1 MSSINLR
8 RFLHA
13 IWYTPGH
20 RGRWGLGFRFV
31 GLTGEAKTSII
42 EEVARSSSLHL
53 EVIAAG
59 LHTPEDFAGMP
70 VIREDRTEFRP
81 MAKLLRA
88 TRATRA
94 VVFFDEMNQAT
105 PATQGALLKGIHE
118 GTFGDLELP
127 PGVRMIGA
135 HNPVDVAAGGWDLA
149 DPIRTRWGFMQWPE
163 VELDA
168 FCAHLLGGGID
179 STEAPAVDAAREEE
193 RVLAAW
199 PEPWARSRGLVAGFL
214 RAKPTMLRQHPK
226 ADGPKPETWAT
237 LRTWESA
244 ARFLAGAELHALD
257 AITTEAGLAGF
268 LGPGV
273 AGEFSE
279 WMVRMDLPDPAEVL
293 DGVARFSHDA
303 KRPDRTAAV
312 LGSLSALLVSAG
324 CASRRERARRFF
336 AIVEEVAGKAA
347 DLATLGINT
356 IMRDEN
362 RRFFP
367 EFLGSKEYISAMAK
381 LEPVTRAARIGQGGG
396 R

>member
-1 MSSINLR
+1 MSTINLR
-8 RFLHA
+8 RFFHCL
-13 IWYTPGH
+13 WFTPGH

-31 GLTGEAKTSII
+31 GLTGEAKTSIV
-42 EEVARSSSLHL
+42 EEVTRTSGLHL

-88 TRATRA
+88 AKAGRA

-149 DPIRTRWGFMQWPE
+149 DPIRTRWGFMPWPE
-163 VELDA
+163 IDVDT
-168 FCAHLLGGGID
+168 FTTYLLTGVD
-179 STEAPAVDAAREEE
+179 VEAPAMDASQEED
-193 RVLAAW
+193 RVTAAW
-199 PEPWARSRGLVAGFL
+199 PEPWARARGLVAGFL
-214 RAKPTMLRQHPK
+214 RAKPTMLRQHPR
-226 ADGPKPETWAT
+226 ADQPKPETWAT

-244 ARFLAGAELHALD
+244 ARFLAGAELHGLD
-257 AITTEAGLAGF
+257 GITTEAGLAGF

-279 WMVRMDLPDPAEVL
+279 WMVKMDLPDPAEVL
-293 DGVARFSHDA
+293 DGVAKFSHDA
-303 KRPDRTAAV
+303 RRPDRTAAV
-312 LGSLSALLVSAG
+312 LGSLAALLVSDR
-324 CASRRERARRFF
+324 CTSRRERARRFF
-336 AIVEEVAGKAA
+336 AILGDVAEKAG
-347 DLATLGINT
+347 DLAVLGVNTLL
-356 IMRDEN
+356 RDEN
-362 RRFFP
+362 KRHFP
-367 EFLGSKEYISAMAK
+367 EFLGSKEYTSAMAK
-381 LEPVTRAARIGQGGG
+381 LEPLTRAAKLGQGGG